1 MFHDEVDRIATG
13 PASEA
18 LVDALVLRDTERR
31 RLLVVKRAQAPEIR
45 TLLLQVYKVAHD
57 LLHTGGLE
65 YQVYGLLRDHGVS
78 KVLCK
83 KTHEEKEKVTAMQ
96 GHDRYPLFLDQS
108 DGP

>member
-18 LVDALVLRDTERR
+18 LVDPLAFRNAERG

-45 TLLLQVYKVAHD
+45 TLLLKMDKVTHD
-57 LLHTGGLE
+57 LFHTGSLE

-83 KTHEEKEKVTAMQ
+83 KTHEHQ
-96 GHDRYPLFLDQS
+96 GNP
-108 DGP
+108 